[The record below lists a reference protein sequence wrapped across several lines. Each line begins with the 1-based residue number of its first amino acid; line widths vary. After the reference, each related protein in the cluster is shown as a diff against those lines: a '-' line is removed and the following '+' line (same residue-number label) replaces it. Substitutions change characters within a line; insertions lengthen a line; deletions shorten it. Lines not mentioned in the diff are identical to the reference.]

1 MRIPKRLQPLIDEG
15 LVDEVVRPVT
25 SGKEAEVYIVWSGG
39 KLRAAKVYKEA
50 DKRSFKNRADYLD
63 GRGSRGTRGER
74 AQKRG
79 GRFAKEQEESAWYE
93 AEVLALEKLSAAG
106 VRVPK
111 PRGFLDGVLLMD
123 LLLDMEG
130 EPAPRL
136 ADCDF
141 EEDEARELFGWVIV
155 EVQRMLCAGVVHGDL
170 SEYNILLAVDGPVII
185 DLPQMVN
192 AAASQVARKLLVRD
206 VANVRAFLGR
216 FAPDL
221 EATRYA
227 EEMWRLWERAAL
239 TPDTALTGR
248 FHEARGPV
256 DTRRVQQAIG
266 EAERERERELLRQGG
281 GATGGRRK
289 RRSGGGPGPQAQ
301 DAGQARDRGS
311 EEREMTYDLPP
322 QARRERPRDDGPR
335 HPQGP
340 PPRRDDR
347 ARNDQRPP
355 QRRDDR
361 PRDER
366 PRNDQRPPP
375 RRDDR
380 PRDERPRNDQ
390 RPPPRRDDRP
400 RDERP
405 RNDQRPPQRRDDR
418 PRDERPRNDQRP
430 PPRRD
435 DRPRDERPRNDQR
448 PPPRRGDRPRD
459 ERPRNDQRPP
469 PRRDDRP
476 RDERPRNDQRPP
488 RRDERPP
495 PRRDDRP
502 RRDDERPSRDERPQR
517 ERQGNG

>member
-50 DKRSFKNRADYLD
+50 EKRSFKNRADYLD

-281 GATGGRRK
+281 GTGGGRRK
-289 RRSGGGPGPQAQ
+289 RRGGGGPSPQAQ

-322 QARRERPRDDGPR
+322 QGRRERPRDEGPR

-347 ARNDQRPP
+347 PRDERPRDDRPRNDQRPP
-355 QRRDDR
+355 PRRDDR
-361 PRDER
+361 PRDDRPRDERPRNDQRPPPRRDERPRDDR

-380 PRDERPRNDQ
+380 PRDERPRDDRPRNQ
-390 RPPPRRDDRP
+390 QGPPPRRDERP

-405 RNDQRPPQRRDDR
+405 R
-418 PRDERPRNDQRP
+418 DE
-430 PPRRD
+430 
-435 DRPRDERPRNDQR
+435 
-448 PPPRRGDRPRD
+448 
-459 ERPRNDQRPP
+459 
-469 PRRDDRP
+469 
-476 RDERPRNDQRPP
+476 QRPP

-502 RRDDERPSRDERPQR
+502 RRDDERPPRDERPQR
-517 ERQGNG
+517 QRQRNG